1 MAKTI
6 DSGLCGD
13 MGPGARLLVAL
24 GLALGLV
31 AAAGASP
38 DAEPDHE
45 KIPEWQVIR
54 DLTFGDRVIN
64 PDDRE
69 IIRVYLNVRA
79 DDASTVP
86 VMINGLIEQSE
97 SEYIKTLYVIVDRN
111 PIPTAGVFHFTPESG
126 RVKLETRLRF
136 EQYSFVR
143 AVAELN
149 DGRLYMSQRWV
160 KAAGGCSAPM
170 GKNGIPAALLGKMR
184 FRMDDQV
191 AYDQPALVQVQVRHP
206 NESALASDLD
216 PDHVPQFIRNVKVD
230 YNNRPVM
237 TGEVNFS
244 LSDNPVFRFYF
255 VPKAEGELQVRME
268 DTHDSVFTDSIKVVG
283 ESR

>member
-1 MAKTI
+1 MK
-6 DSGLCGD
+6 
-13 MGPGARLLVAL
+13 RLITLW
-24 GLALGLV
+24 LALVFSLSGGLY
-31 AAAGASP
+31 ASP
-38 DAEPDHE
+38 DAEPDHS
-45 KIPEWQVIR
+45 KIPEWAVIK
-54 DLTFGDRVIN
+54 DLMFGDRVIN

-69 IIRVYLNVRA
+69 IIRVYLNTRA
-79 DDASTVP
+79 DDAATVP
-86 VMINGLIEQSE
+86 VMINGLIDQTPT
-97 SEYIKTLYVIVDRN
+97 EYIKAMYLIVDRN
-111 PIPTAGVFHFTPESG
+111 PIPTAGIFRFTPDSG

-170 GKNGIPAALLGKMR
+170 GKNVSASLMGKMR

-191 AYDQPALVQVQVRHP
+191 EYDKPMLVELQVRHP

-216 PDHVPQFIRNVKVD
+216 PDHVPQFVRNVNID
-230 YNNRPVM
+230 YNGTPVM
-237 TGEVNFS
+237 SGEVNYS

-255 VPKAEGELQVRME
+255 VPRAAGELNVKIE
-268 DTHDSVFTDSIKVVG
+268 DTHDSVFEQSLRVDG
-283 ESR
+283 DAGLN